1 MHLKQP
7 SFVTTGSK
15 EEFNRNDY
23 SNYHLPEVCPRK
35 EQDPSSARTHALP
48 QGKEASGCVVAP
60 PAPGPQPPLATQ
72 DPTVLTVGPA
82 WLGAGPQ
89 APLCLGE
96 KTGATGPPEAVS
108 AFPREL
114 GLCP

>member
-1 MHLKQP
+1 MQEPGEGNTFVFQNFMHLKQP
-7 SFVTTGSK
+7 SFATTGSK

-60 PAPGPQPPLATQ
+60 CPSAPTGHSGPYSP
-72 DPTVLTVGPA
+72 DHRSTVA
-82 WLGAGPQ
+82 WSRASG
-89 APLCLGE
+89 
-96 KTGATGPPEAVS
+96 
-108 AFPREL
+108 
-114 GLCP
+114 